1 MTRVAWLN
9 EDMWTEIFME
19 NKDNLIYELDT
30 IMGFLQE
37 YKDAL
42 VNEDSEKLHEILH
55 IGKIAKE
62 ELEMISDILVIYH
75 QEVANGC
82 L

>member
-42 VNEDSEKLHEILH
+42 INEDSEKLHEILH
-55 IGKIAKE
+55 AGKIAKE
-62 ELEMISDILVIYH
+62 EVD
-75 QEVANGC
+75 GR
-82 L
+82 